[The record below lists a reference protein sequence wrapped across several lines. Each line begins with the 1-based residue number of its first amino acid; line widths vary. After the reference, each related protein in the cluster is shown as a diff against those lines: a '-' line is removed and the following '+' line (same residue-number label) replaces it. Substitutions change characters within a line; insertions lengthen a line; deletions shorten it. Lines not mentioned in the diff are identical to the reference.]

1 MTLCLPGVHRVR
13 VVRAVKDSS
22 STPLNDSIQVVRY
35 TWNSS
40 ATPEEGRRQ
49 CDCGGHLLA
58 QLNNGTVPA
67 PSTQLC
73 TDDFDVQCTPFCSM
87 NSNNADAS
95 SSCDLDCII
104 AHLVVD
110 GNAPVVV
117 LIAGLDCTVVRRYT
131 QDICRF
137 G

>member
-1 MTLCLPGVHRVR
+1 MPRVPLHRAR
-13 VVRAVKDSS
+13 VVGAVKDSS

-40 ATPEEGRRQ
+40 ATHEETRRQ
-49 CDCGGHLLA
+49 CECGGHLLV

-67 PSTQLC
+67 PSAQLC

-87 NSNNADAS
+87 NSNDSDAS
-95 SSCDLDCII
+95 SSCDLDCIGY
-104 AHLVVD
+104 LMFD
-110 GNAPVVV
+110 RSTPVVV
-117 LIAGLDCTVVRRYT
+117 LIAGLDCTVIRRYT
-131 QDICRF
+131 QVICRF

>member
-1 MTLCLPGVHRVR
+1 MKLRVPLHRVR
-13 VVRAVKDSS
+13 VVGAVKDFS
-22 STPLNDSIQVVRY
+22 STPLNDSIQVVMY

-40 ATPEEGRRQ
+40 ATHEETRRQ
-49 CDCGGHLLA
+49 CECGGHLLV
-58 QLNNGTVPA
+58 QLNNGTQPA
-67 PSTQLC
+67 PLAQLC

-87 NSNNADAS
+87 NSDAS

-104 AHLVVD
+104 SYLVVD

>member
-1 MTLCLPGVHRVR
+1 MLRVPLHRAR
-13 VVRAVKDSS
+13 VVGAVKDSS

-40 ATPEEGRRQ
+40 ATPVEGRRQ

-58 QLNNGTVPA
+58 QLNNGTEPA
-67 PSTQLC
+67 PSAQLC
-73 TDDFDVQCTPFCSM
+73 TDDFDVQCTPFCS
-87 NSNNADAS
+87 NDADAS
-95 SSCDLDCII
+95 SSCDFDCIGY
-104 AHLVVD
+104 LMFD
-110 GNAPVVV
+110 GSTPVVV
-117 LIAGLDCTVVRRYT
+117 LIDGLDCTVIRRYT